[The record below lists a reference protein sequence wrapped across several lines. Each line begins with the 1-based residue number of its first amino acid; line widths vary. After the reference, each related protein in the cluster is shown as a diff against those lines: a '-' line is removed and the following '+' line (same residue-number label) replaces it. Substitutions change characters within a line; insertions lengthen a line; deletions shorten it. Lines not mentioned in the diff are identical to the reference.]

1 MNIKITSVLLVG
13 LLCAASG
20 AAYAVSGDGNG
31 ADATGIQSGATR
43 GSSLPPD
50 NTPGSPASGSNAGNG
65 TGTSGGASGS
75 GSGAGGGT
83 GAAGGGTGGAGGG
96 TGSWTHKSSP

>member
-1 MNIKITSVLLVG
+1 MNIKVTSLLLIG
-13 LLCAASG
+13 LLSTATG
-20 AAYAVSGDGNG
+20 TAYALANNDNG
-31 ADATGIQSGATR
+31 ADATGTQFGATR
-43 GSSLPPD
+43 GSSVPPD

>member
-1 MNIKITSVLLVG
+1 MNIKITSLLLIG
-13 LLCAASG
+13 LLCAPTG
-20 AAYAVSGDGNG
+20 AAYAVSGNG
-31 ADATGIQSGATR
+31 ADATQSGATR
-43 GSSLPPD
+43 GSSVPPD
-50 NTPGSPASGSNAGNG
+50 NTPGSPASGSSAGNG